1 MRSIIKTDVLISR
14 SKMEDRGLY
23 TIIVSRNFALQRVV
37 IDRGVRVLT
46 KNHYGSDVANDPMS

>member
-1 MRSIIKTDVLISR
+1 MRSIIKTDVSISR

-23 TIIVSRNFALQRVV
+23 TIIVSGNFALQRV

>member
-23 TIIVSRNFALQRVV
+23 TIIVSGKFALQRVV

-46 KNHYGSDVANDPMS
+46 KNHYGLHVANDPMS